1 MLSTDVPIPLDA
13 LSLAVRI
20 ALQTS
25 LLPHIS
31 IEDIPIDKSYED
43 RESLI
48 DLRSATR
55 HDQKVFQVDDD
66 WVSPLQRMN

>member
-48 DLRSATR
+48 DLRGAIR